1 VDVATATS
9 FLTGDASKFRIL
21 KEMTADIAM
30 RNRAKHIHG
39 RESLNFEQYLDQSI
53 WP

>member
-9 FLTGDASKFRIL
+9 FLTGDASKFRIM

-30 RNRAKHIHG
+30 RNRAEHIHG

-53 WP
+53 WS

>member
-9 FLTGDASKFRIL
+9 FLTGETSKFSIL

-30 RNRAKHIHG
+30 RNRAKCIHG
-39 RESLNFEQYLDQSI
+39 RESLDFE
-53 WP
+53 